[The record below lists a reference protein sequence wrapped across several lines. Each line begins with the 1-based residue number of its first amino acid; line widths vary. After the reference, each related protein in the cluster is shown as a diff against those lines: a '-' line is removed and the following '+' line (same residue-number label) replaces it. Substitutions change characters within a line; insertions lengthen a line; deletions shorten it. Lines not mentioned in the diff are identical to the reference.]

1 MALALSTLRVSPSIS
16 VSLLSTLID
25 TGVLSSSVVVAVSGV
40 AGALEG
46 RTAESEAR
54 LKKEVV
60 ERKRL
65 HNLVQV
71 RSQPMAHVVHMT
83 W

>member
-1 MALALSTLRVSPSIS
+1 MVGA
-16 VSLLSTLID
+16 
-25 TGVLSSSVVVAVSGV
+25 VAGV

-71 RSQPMAHVVHMT
+71 RCQPVAHVVHMT